1 MKSTFEAENIVRG
14 YTAMDRLQK
23 PEQTILGLLRER
35 LGYMKMLD
43 IGVGGGRTTVHFAPL
58 VRQYVGVD
66 YAANMVK
73 ACEERFPDRE
83 DHISFGEADARYMN
97 QFPAGSF
104 DFILFSYNGIDNIS
118 HEDRLLALKEINRVG
133 KSGGVFAFS
142 THNLRSLHKVYKIKF
157 YKNPKKLAY
166 QILSYFLLIWLN
178 GFPGKHQRK
187 PYTIVN
193 DGTHRFGLKMYYIQ
207 PEYQI
212 KQLEA
217 SGFCNIRL
225 FSVSTGQEIDPAK
238 LDQVVD
244 DGWIYYL
251 CEIE

>member
-23 PEQTILGLLRER
+23 PEQTILSLLRER

-73 ACEERFPDRE
+73 ACEERFSDRE

-104 DFILFSYNGIDNIS
+104 DFVLFSYNGIDNIS
-118 HEDRLLALKEINRVG
+118 HD
-133 KSGGVFAFS
+133 
-142 THNLRSLHKVYKIKF
+142 
-157 YKNPKKLAY
+157 
-166 QILSYFLLIWLN
+166 
-178 GFPGKHQRK
+178 
-187 PYTIVN
+187 
-193 DGTHRFGLKMYYIQ
+193 
-207 PEYQI
+207 
-212 KQLEA
+212 
-217 SGFCNIRL
+217 
-225 FSVSTGQEIDPAK
+225 DPS
-238 LDQVVD
+238 
-244 DGWIYYL
+244 WP
-251 CEIE
+251 